1 MMSLAFSWQRD
12 STLSGQSWP
21 CCLLIY
27 SCSESS
33 LLLLREECCL
43 SEPVGGSGALTVAQ
57 LKERL
62 AGLPESWHGM
72 YLTMKEMWNDD
83 EYMRDL
89 IPPERYREKGTV
101 NALQFYAHGNGIR
114 HEVLGVRILEHAE
127 SHAILGDTRSTSPFR
142 DPVV

>member
-1 MMSLAFSWQRD
+1 M
-12 STLSGQSWP
+12 
-21 CCLLIY
+21 
-27 SCSESS
+27 
-33 LLLLREECCL
+33 
-43 SEPVGGSGALTVAQ
+43 

-62 AGLPESWHGM
+62 ALLPSEWDSM

-89 IPPERYREKGTV
+89 IPPERYREKGAV

-114 HEVLGVRILEHAE
+114 QEVLGVRILEHAE